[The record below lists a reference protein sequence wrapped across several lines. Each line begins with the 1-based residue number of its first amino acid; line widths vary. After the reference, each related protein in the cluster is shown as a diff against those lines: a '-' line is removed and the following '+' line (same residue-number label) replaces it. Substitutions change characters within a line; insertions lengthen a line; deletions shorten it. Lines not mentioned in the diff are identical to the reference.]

1 MALTARN
8 DLDNIGGA
16 LDAGSTLLLN
26 AGRDLNIL
34 STTRGDAKR
43 AGASDFSR
51 TNIDRVAGL
60 YVSNP
65 NGILLASAGRDATLM
80 AAQLINSGKDGQ
92 TAIVAGRDLTLGTV
106 KIAAQEN
113 NVRNASNYLKQG
125 YERDVGSAIT
135 TTGEVRLQ
143 AGRDL
148 NAVAANVTSEQG
160 AVIAVAQGDVN
171 LQAGVADSNWSEGR
185 QHSSRSLLGSKSKT
199 TRASLEETQAVSS
212 TFSGNTVAVQG
223 RNVTVTGSNVVSD
236 AGTTI
241 VARNDLTIQA
251 ATETASQSQ
260 FKETRTSGVFSGGGI
275 GITVGKQ
282 MQSNDEKTVRTSAA
296 SSTVASLQ
304 GDVSLVAGNQYRQ
317 IGSDVLAPVGDIL
330 VTAKNIEIS
339 EARQTSQFER
349 ESRFRQSG
357 LSVSISSPIV
367 SAIESTGRIAK
378 ATRDTDN
385 DRMKALGV
393 AMVALNVAD
402 AYEAGSN
409 IADAVSNGGDIA
421 KAAGVG
427 INISLGASKAKAG
440 PFRPAMLRRVL
451 CSRLAAT

>member
-1 MALTARN
+1 M
-8 DLDNIGGA
+8 
-16 LDAGSTLLLN
+16 
-26 AGRDLNIL
+26 
-34 STTRGDAKR
+34 
-43 AGASDFSR
+43 
-51 TNIDRVAGL
+51 
-60 YVSNP
+60 
-65 NGILLASAGRDATLM
+65 
-80 AAQLINSGKDGQ
+80 
-92 TAIVAGRDLTLGTV
+92 
-106 KIAAQEN
+106 
-113 NVRNASNYLKQG
+113 
-125 YERDVGSAIT
+125 
-135 TTGEVRLQ
+135 
-143 AGRDL
+143 
-148 NAVAANVTSEQG
+148 
-160 AVIAVAQGDVN
+160 IAVAQGDVN

-349 ESRFRQSG
+349 ESGSG
-357 LSVSISSPIV
+357 
-367 SAIESTGRIAK
+367 
-378 ATRDTDN
+378 
-385 DRMKALGV
+385 
-393 AMVALNVAD
+393 
-402 AYEAGSN
+402 
-409 IADAVSNGGDIA
+409 
-421 KAAGVG
+421 KAA
-427 INISLGASKAKAG
+427 
-440 PFRPAMLRRVL
+440 
-451 CSRLAAT
+451 CQ

>member
-1 MALTARN
+1 M
-8 DLDNIGGA
+8 
-16 LDAGSTLLLN
+16 
-26 AGRDLNIL
+26 
-34 STTRGDAKR
+34 
-43 AGASDFSR
+43 
-51 TNIDRVAGL
+51 
-60 YVSNP
+60 
-65 NGILLASAGRDATLM
+65 
-80 AAQLINSGKDGQ
+80 
-92 TAIVAGRDLTLGTV
+92 
-106 KIAAQEN
+106 
-113 NVRNASNYLKQG
+113 
-125 YERDVGSAIT
+125 
-135 TTGEVRLQ
+135 
-143 AGRDL
+143 
-148 NAVAANVTSEQG
+148 
-160 AVIAVAQGDVN
+160 IAVAQGDVN

-275 GITVGKQ
+275 E
-282 MQSNDEKTVRTSAA
+282 SPWA
-296 SSTVASLQ
+296 SRCRAMMRRPFALALHPARWLVCR
-304 GDVSLVAGNQYRQ
+304 VMSLVAGNQYRQ

-427 INISLGASKAKAG
+427 INISWGPPKAKAG